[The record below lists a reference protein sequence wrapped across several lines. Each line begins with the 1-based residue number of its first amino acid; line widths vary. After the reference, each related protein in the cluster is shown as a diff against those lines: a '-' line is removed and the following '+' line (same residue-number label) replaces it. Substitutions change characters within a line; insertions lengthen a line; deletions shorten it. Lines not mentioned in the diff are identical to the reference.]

1 MSKKDNKVLRF
12 PSAPLKADYQRVQS
26 TYTVTEIKQLFGL
39 SERLIRRW
47 TEQGVVQ
54 AATSSESGEPLY
66 DFQALTQFRR
76 VRELRSR
83 GLTLKQVEAEIQGQM
98 NLFKPTAGQV
108 ARLLTPFEE
117 ALILHERG
125 EQKAAECYKEAIREG
140 DNVAD
145 AYCNL
150 GIIELELGNMA
161 KALDCFSLSLKNE
174 PRHVEAHYDLANLYF
189 DAGDLKLARLHYES
203 AAELEPSFSPLH
215 YNLALVYYHLDDLNR
230 ACGSLHRYKELAP
243 EDEDMRAINE
253 LLKWLEQAR
262 DLGKPDNLGNLG
274 NSDAAGSPGVSSIRK
289 KNSSGQ

>member
-1 MSKKDNKVLRF
+1 MSKEENKVLRF

-26 TYTVTEIKQLFGL
+26 TYTVREIKQLFGL

-54 AATSSESGEPLY
+54 TAASSEAGEPVY

-98 NLFKPTAGQV
+98 NLFKATAGQV
-108 ARLLTPFEE
+108 TRLLTPFEE

-125 EQKAAECYKEAIREG
+125 EQKAAEYYKEAIREG

-150 GIIELELGNMA
+150 GIIELEQGNMA

-203 AAELEPSFSPLH
+203 AAQLEPSFSPLY
-215 YNLALVYYHLDDLNR
+215 YNLALVYYQLDDLDR

-243 EDEDMRAINE
+243 EDEDMQAIDE
-253 LLKWLEQAR
+253 LLKWLEQAC
-262 DLGKPDNLGNLG
+262 DLDNPA
-274 NSDAAGSPGVSSIRK
+274 AAGTHGGSSIRK
-289 KNSSGQ
+289 KNSSGH